1 MDLAA
6 SYGSELAVKA
16 LTRGLRLQR
25 RVQPRRSLS
34 SLGELES
41 AAGDAGVISQANV
54 AAFIAN

>member
-1 MDLAA
+1 
-6 SYGSELAVKA
+6 
-16 LTRGLRLQR
+16 
-25 RVQPRRSLS
+25 VQPRRSLS